1 MSVSE
6 HDEPT
11 LDAERWS
18 ALKRPTPRWFQDC
31 PLGIFVHWG
40 PLMAAVTMTTI
51 PSILLVVFL
60 QKQLEKGVTL
70 GAFGGR

>member
-1 MSVSE
+1 MVNDS
-6 HDEPT
+6 T
-11 LDAERWS
+11 LA
-18 ALKRPTPRWFQDC
+18 TI
-31 PLGIFVHWG
+31 PLGLQMFSGERGTDWG

-60 QKQLEKGVTL
+60 QKQLEKSVTL